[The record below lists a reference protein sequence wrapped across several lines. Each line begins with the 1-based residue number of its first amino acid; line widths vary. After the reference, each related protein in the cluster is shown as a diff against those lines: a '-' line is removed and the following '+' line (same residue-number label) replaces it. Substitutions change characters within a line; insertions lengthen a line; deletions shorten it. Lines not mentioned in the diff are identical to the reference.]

1 MDFQDLEAWEVPGQ
15 ENHKIYT
22 FKGLPNSMFIKKYHQ
37 GVKLKIL
44 DFYVAPGSWNLFL
57 SESFSDNN
65 NHLSTTSTKLGPWKD
80 LFVGKIWWK
89 FQLNIVSKTDD
100 IELLDLPDFLI
111 QPC

>member
-1 MDFQDLEAWEVPGQ
+1 
-15 ENHKIYT
+15 
-22 FKGLPNSMFIKKYHQ
+22 MFIEKYDQ

-44 DFYVAPGSWNLFL
+44 DFYVAQGSWNLFL
-57 SESFSDNN
+57 SESFSDNR
-65 NHLSTTSTKLGPWKD
+65 NHLSTTSTKLDPWKY
-80 LFVGKIWWK
+80 LFVGKFWWK